1 MILFWGLDDDP
12 PMRAVLSRAAARGL
26 PLCFVDQTRLHE
38 YSASLEV
45 EAGVGGALKHDT
57 RSYALET
64 MTAAY
69 IRPHHF
75 ALLDQY
81 RPDSL
86 DRTELAALYAVEGA
100 LTTLCDHGSLTVLN
114 RPEAMASNSSKPYQ
128 LSLIAGC
135 GFRVPDTLITTDADA
150 LRAFHARHGRLIYKS
165 ISSARSIVGT
175 FDPGDDV
182 RLDDLTSCPTLFQP
196 RIAGDDVRVHVVGQ
210 RIFASRIVS
219 EGTDY
224 RYAADAT
231 VTSML
236 LPDDVAARCLEVSR
250 VLGLPFTGIDLR
262 RTPEG
267 EWYVFEANPSPGFT
281 YYEQLTGQPIAD
293 AVVDLLAA

>member
-12 PMRAVLSRAAARGL
+12 PMRAVVSRAAARGL

-38 YSASLEV
+38 YAASLTI
-45 EAGVGGALKHDT
+45 GDRVGGTLSHGDRA
-57 RSYALET
+57 YAIERIA
-64 MTAAY
+64 AAY

-81 RPDSL
+81 QPGVL
-86 DRTELAALYAVEGA
+86 PPAEQAALYAVEGA
-100 LTTLCDHGSLTVLN
+100 LTTLCDFGALTVLN

-128 LSLIAGC
+128 LSLIAAC

-165 ISSARSIVGT
+165 ISSTRSIVGEL
-175 FDPGDDV
+175 DPDDEA
-182 RLDDLTSCPTLFQP
+182 RLRDLTSFPTLFQQ
-196 RIAGDDVRVHVVGQ
+196 RVDGDDYRVHVVGQ
-210 RIFASRIVS
+210 RVFAARIVS
-219 EGTDY
+219 GGADY
-224 RYAADAT
+224 RYAGDAD
-231 VTSML
+231 VTSET
-236 LPDDVAARCLEVSR
+236 LPDEVAARCLEVAR
-250 VLGLPFTGIDLR
+250 VLGLPLTGIDLR
-262 RTPEG
+262 RTPDG

-293 AVVDLLAA
+293 AIVDLLVA